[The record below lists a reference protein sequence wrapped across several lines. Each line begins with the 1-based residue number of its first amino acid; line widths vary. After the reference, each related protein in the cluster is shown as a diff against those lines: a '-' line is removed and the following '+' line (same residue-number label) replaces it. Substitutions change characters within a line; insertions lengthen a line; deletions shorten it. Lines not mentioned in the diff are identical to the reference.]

1 MKQHSTWNLCTSNII
16 QYTNGYM
23 TDKQKNKEM
32 EKRVVHFHN
41 TQATK
46 LKSKSYAVTCHINEE
61 MSKST
66 TQYQIPVEAPTHNS
80 R

>member
-16 QYTNGYM
+16 QYTDGYM

-46 LKSKSYAVTCHINEE
+46 V
-61 MSKST
+61 
-66 TQYQIPVEAPTHNS
+66 
-80 R
+80 

>member
-1 MKQHSTWNLCTSNII
+1 
-16 QYTNGYM
+16 M

-66 TQYQIPVEAPTHNS
+66 TQYQIPVKHPLTTQGRCEFISGEQRTALS
-80 R
+80 